1 MKNILLLGKGYI
13 GSSLSDYLVSKSDI
27 KSNIYSK
34 KDLNYLDFNTL
45 NKYLQQNQSIKIDYI
60 INCAG
65 YTGRPNVEGCE
76 NDKETCWKYNVKLP
90 IVLTEIASYWNIP
103 IIHISSGCVYTG
115 YEKDFSEDDEP
126 NFGIH
131 NKDSSF
137 YSKTK
142 HACELSLK
150 NSNSYILRI
159 RMPFSYKSSER
170 NYIDKI
176 LKYDNLISY
185 KNSLTNIDD
194 LNEFIYKFI
203 SLENKP
209 EYGIYNVTN
218 QGYATAKQI
227 VEILKKYNLQNKN
240 WKFLDQNQMNFKV
253 SRSNCVLSTE
263 KIKKL
268 NLELPNIYYS
278 MENSIKNYDNLH
290 TI

>member
-13 GSSLSDYLVSKSDI
+13 GSNLAEYFKSKSDI

-34 KDLNYLDFNTL
+34 QDLNYLDFYTL
-45 NKYLQQNQSIKIDYI
+45 NKYLQQNQSIEIDYI

-90 IVLTEIASYWNIP
+90 ILLTEVASYWKIP

-115 YEKDFSEDDEP
+115 NEKDYTEEDEP
-126 NFGIH
+126 NFGIY
-131 NKDSSF
+131 NQNSSF

-150 NSNSYILRI
+150 NTNSYIFRI
-159 RMPFSYKSSER
+159 RMPFSHKSSER

-176 LKYDNLISY
+176 LKYENLISY
-185 KNSLTNIDD
+185 KNSLTNIND

-203 SLENKP
+203 NLKNKP
-209 EYGIYNVTN
+209 QYGIYNVTN
-218 QGYATAKQI
+218 EGFADAKEI
-227 VEILKKYNLQNKN
+227 TEILKKYKLENRN
-240 WKFLDQNQMNFKV
+240 WKFFDQSEMNFKV

-268 NLELPNIYYS
+268 DLQLPNIFS
-278 MENSIKNYDNLH
+278 SIENAISKFKND
-290 TI
+290 T

>member
-13 GSSLSDYLVSKSDI
+13 GENLNQHFISKSDI

-45 NKYLQQNQSIKIDYI
+45 NKYLQKNQSIRIDYI

-90 IVLTEIASYWNIP
+90 IILTEIASYWNIP

-115 YEKDFSEDDEP
+115 YEKDYTEEDEP
-126 NFGIH
+126 NFGIY
-131 NKDSSF
+131 NKESSF

-150 NSNSYILRI
+150 NTNSYIFRI
-159 RMPFSYKSSER
+159 RMPFSHKSSER

-176 LKYDNLISY
+176 LKYNNLISY
-185 KNSLTNIDD
+185 NNSLTNIND

-203 SLENKP
+203 NLKNKP

-218 QGYATAKQI
+218 QGSATAKEV
-227 VEILKKYNLQNKN
+227 VEILKKYKLENKN
-240 WKFLDQNQMNFKV
+240 WKFLNQDEINFKV
-253 SRSNCVLSTE
+253 ARSNCVLSTE

-268 NLELPNIYYS
+268 NLELPNIYS
-278 MENSIKNYDNLH
+278 SIENTIRRFKND
-290 TI
+290 T

>member
-13 GSSLSDYLVSKSDI
+13 GSNLAEYFISKSDI

-34 KDLNYLDFNTL
+34 KDLNYLDINTL
-45 NKYLQQNQSIKIDYI
+45 NKYLQQNQSIQIDYI

-90 IVLTEIASYWNIP
+90 ILLTEVASYWNIP

-115 YEKDFSEDDEP
+115 YEKDYTEEDEP
-126 NFGIH
+126 NFGIY
-131 NKDSSF
+131 NQNSSF

-150 NSNSYILRI
+150 SSNSYIFRI
-159 RMPFSYKSSER
+159 RMPFSQKSSQR

-176 LKYDNLISY
+176 LKYENLISY
-185 KNSLTNIDD
+185 NNSLTNIND

-203 SLENKP
+203 NLKNKP

-218 QGYATAKQI
+218 HGSANAKEITQ
-227 VEILKKYNLQNKN
+227 ILKKYNLENKN
-240 WKFLDQNQMNFKV
+240 WKFLNQDEMNFKV
-253 SRSNCVLSTE
+253 ARSNCVLSTE

-268 NLELPNIYYS
+268 NLELPNILCS
-278 MENSIKNYDNLH
+278 IENAISKFKND
-290 TI
+290 T

>member
-13 GSSLSDYLVSKSDI
+13 GSNLAEYFISKSDI

-34 KDLNYLDFNTL
+34 KDLNYLDINTL
-45 NKYLQQNQSIKIDYI
+45 NKYLQQNQSIQIDYI

-90 IVLTEIASYWNIP
+90 ILLTEVASYWNIP

-115 YEKDFSEDDEP
+115 YEKDYAEEDEP
-126 NFGIH
+126 NFGIY
-131 NKDSSF
+131 NQNSSF

-150 NSNSYILRI
+150 SSNSYIFRI
-159 RMPFSYKSSER
+159 RMPFSQKSSQR

-176 LKYDNLISY
+176 LKYENLISY
-185 KNSLTNIDD
+185 NNSLTNIND

-203 SLENKP
+203 NLKNKP

-218 QGYATAKQI
+218 HGSANAKEITQ
-227 VEILKKYNLQNKN
+227 ILKKYNLENKN
-240 WKFLDQNQMNFKV
+240 WKFLNQDEMNFKV
-253 SRSNCVLSTE
+253 ARSNCVLSTE

-268 NLELPNIYYS
+268 NLELPNILCS
-278 MENSIKNYDNLH
+278 IENAISKFKND
-290 TI
+290 T

>member
-13 GSSLSDYLVSKSDI
+13 GSNLAEYFISKSDI

-34 KDLNYLDFNTL
+34 KDLNYLDINTL
-45 NKYLQQNQSIKIDYI
+45 NKYLQQNQSIQIDYI

-90 IVLTEIASYWNIP
+90 ILLTEVASYWNIP

-115 YEKDFSEDDEP
+115 YEKDYAEEDEP
-126 NFGIH
+126 NFGIY
-131 NKDSSF
+131 NQNSSF

-150 NSNSYILRI
+150 SSNSYIFRI
-159 RMPFSYKSSER
+159 RMPFSQKSSQR

-176 LKYDNLISY
+176 LKYENLISY
-185 KNSLTNIDD
+185 NNSLTNIND

-203 SLENKP
+203 KDRKS
-209 EYGIYNVTN
+209 V
-218 QGYATAKQI
+218 
-227 VEILKKYNLQNKN
+227 V
-240 WKFLDQNQMNFKV
+240 
-253 SRSNCVLSTE
+253 
-263 KIKKL
+263 
-268 NLELPNIYYS
+268 
-278 MENSIKNYDNLH
+278 
-290 TI
+290 

>member
-13 GSSLSDYLVSKSDI
+13 GKNLNEHFISKSDI

-45 NKYLQQNQSIKIDYI
+45 NKYLQKNQSIRIDYI

-90 IVLTEIASYWNIP
+90 IILTEIASYWNIP

-115 YEKDFSEDDEP
+115 YEKDYTEEDEP
-126 NFGIH
+126 NFGIY
-131 NKDSSF
+131 NKESSF

-150 NSNSYILRI
+150 NSNSYIFRI
-159 RMPFSYKSSER
+159 RMPFSHKSSER

-185 KNSLTNIDD
+185 KNSLTNIND

-203 SLENKP
+203 NLKNKP

-218 QGYATAKQI
+218 QGFITAKEV
-227 VEILKKYNLQNKN
+227 VEILKKHNLENKN
-240 WKFLDQNQMNFKV
+240 WKFLNQDEINFKV
-253 SRSNCVLSTE
+253 GRSNCVLSTE

-268 NLELPNIYYS
+268 NLELPNIYS
-278 MENSIKNYDNLH
+278 SIENEIGRFKND
-290 TI
+290 T

>member
-13 GSSLSDYLVSKSDI
+13 GENLNEHFISKSDI

-45 NKYLQQNQSIKIDYI
+45 NKYLQKNQSIRIDYI

-90 IVLTEIASYWNIP
+90 IILTEIASYWNIP

-115 YEKDFSEDDEP
+115 YEKDYTEEDEP
-126 NFGIH
+126 NFGIY
-131 NKDSSF
+131 NKESSF

-150 NSNSYILRI
+150 NSNSYIFRI
-159 RMPFSYKSSER
+159 RMPFSHKSSER

-185 KNSLTNIDD
+185 KNSLTNIND

-203 SLENKP
+203 NLKNKP

-218 QGYATAKQI
+218 QGFTTAKEV
-227 VEILKKYNLQNKN
+227 VEILKKHKLENKN
-240 WKFLDQNQMNFKV
+240 WKFLNQDELNFKV
-253 SRSNCVLSTE
+253 ARSNCVLSTE

-268 NLELPNIYYS
+268 NLELPNIYS
-278 MENSIKNYDNLH
+278 SIKNEIGRFKND
-290 TI
+290 T

>member
-13 GSSLSDYLVSKSDI
+13 GENLNKYLISKSDI

-34 KDLNYLDFNTL
+34 KDLNYLDINTL
-45 NKYLQQNQSIKIDYI
+45 NKYFEQNQSIQIDYI
-60 INCAG
+60 INCVG

-90 IVLTEIASYWNIP
+90 ILLTEVASYWNIP

-115 YEKDFSEDDEP
+115 YEKDYTEEDEP
-126 NFGIH
+126 NFGIY
-131 NKDSSF
+131 NQISSF

-150 NSNSYILRI
+150 NTNSYIFRI
-159 RMPFSYKSSER
+159 RMPFSQKSSER

-176 LKYDNLISY
+176 LKYENLISY
-185 KNSLTNIDD
+185 SNSLTNIND

-203 SLENKP
+203 NLKNKP
-209 EYGIYNVTN
+209 KYGIYNVTN
-218 QGYATAKQI
+218 QGAANAKEITQ
-227 VEILKKYNLQNKN
+227 ILKKYNLENKN
-240 WKFLDQNQMNFKV
+240 WKFLDQDEMNFKV
-253 SRSNCVLSTE
+253 ARSNCVLSTE

-268 NLELPNIYYS
+268 NLELPNILYS
-278 MENSIKNYDNLH
+278 IENAISTFKND
-290 TI
+290 T